1 MALYLLLIC
10 TICRRVSYAQYTNI
24 WHDDCDSQGSW
35 LCHGDP
41 TGECSFG
48 RTESHY
54 GQCESTKCH
63 RVTGPHSWITKETD
77 ISQYTASNFLI
88 ILYVDY
94 TSHSNGDKCQV
105 KYRYDSGSF
114 GDCYVCEDGVGT
126 GCIEK
131 ANVTIAVPA
140 NSGKRTLTLALGI
153 LSQGSS
159 THCQFD
165 SITLK
170 YLPEPTSQATSNPTT
185 SNPTENSTSLPTRD
199 PSFASVDQ
207 PSVLPTHLPTKHD
220 FNEAEVIELTATTD
234 TDTAPDSDGTDP
246 IDNTNILKTL
256 RILRDP
262 IGLIVFIMSV
272 VFACCIICIVLFL
285 CRQRHSKKAD
295 VTEIA
300 MVNCNNCIVQD
311 VSSVVPVDDNDIGV
325 VEGRKEG
332 AYHIKGHVLDTMG
345 GNYNVAA
352 EFVIK
357 GDDEM
362 GETIQ

>member
-126 GCIEK
+126 GCIEQ

-140 NSGKRTLTLALGI
+140 NSGKRTLTLALGV
-153 LSQGSS
+153 LSQGS

-207 PSVLPTHLPTKHD
+207 PSVVPTHLPTKHD

-234 TDTAPDSDGTDP
+234 TDTAPDSD
-246 IDNTNILKTL
+246 
-256 RILRDP
+256 
-262 IGLIVFIMSV
+262 
-272 VFACCIICIVLFL
+272 VFACCIICIALFL

-295 VTEIA
+295 VTEMA
-300 MVNCNNCIVQD
+300 MVNCNNGIVQD
-311 VSSVVPVDDNDIGV
+311 VSAVVPVGDNDIGM
-325 VEGRKEG
+325 VEERN
-332 AYHIKGHVLDTMG
+332 AYHIKGHDTIG
-345 GNYNVAA
+345 GNYNVIAD

>member
-94 TSHSNGDKCQV
+94 TSHSNGYHLSSYVTVTIYKKQDIKYHLIRDKCQV

-126 GCIEK
+126 GCIEQ

-140 NSGKRTLTLALGI
+140 NSGKRTLTLALGV
-153 LSQGSS
+153 LSQGS

-207 PSVLPTHLPTKHD
+207 PSVVPTHLPTKHD

-234 TDTAPDSDGTDP
+234 TDTAPDSD
-246 IDNTNILKTL
+246 
-256 RILRDP
+256 
-262 IGLIVFIMSV
+262 
-272 VFACCIICIVLFL
+272 VFACCIICIALFL

-295 VTEIA
+295 VTEMA
-300 MVNCNNCIVQD
+300 MVNCNNGIVQD
-311 VSSVVPVDDNDIGV
+311 VSAVVPVGDNDIGM
-325 VEGRKEG
+325 VEERN
-332 AYHIKGHVLDTMG
+332 AYHIKGHDTIG
-345 GNYNVAA
+345 GNYNVIAD